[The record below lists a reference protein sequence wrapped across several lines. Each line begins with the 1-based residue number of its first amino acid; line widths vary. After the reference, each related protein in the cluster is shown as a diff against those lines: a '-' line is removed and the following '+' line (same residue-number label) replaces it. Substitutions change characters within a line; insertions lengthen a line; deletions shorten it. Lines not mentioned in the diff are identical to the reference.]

1 MRLKIREGNGKGVY
15 NLNKILSHA
24 IMYDEEKRVAYSL
37 NMNEAVAFTEPEN
50 KRGGIIV
57 FSEEINAVE
66 LSKNKIIDW
75 IKQKVSTLKNKLTGK
90 KRIDVIADNY
100 DLVGWTIGNYF
111 DGRYKAKNGKF
122 YGEDSLS
129 LEIIGVDTDT
139 LVNIATDVCKEFQQE
154 LVLVKDYSTNTVMF
168 VDPT

>member
-15 NLNKILSHA
+15 NLNRILSSA
-24 IMYDEEKRVAYSL
+24 INYSDDRRLAYSL
-37 NMNEAVAFTEPEN
+37 NISEAIAFTEPEN
-50 KRGGIIV
+50 KKGGIIV

-66 LSKNKIIDW
+66 LSKNKVINW
-75 IKQKVSTLKNKLTGK
+75 IKQKVNTLKNKLTGK
-90 KRIDVIADNY
+90 KKIDTIADSY
-100 DLVGWTIGNYF
+100 DLIGWTIGNYF
-111 DGRYKAKNGKF
+111 DGRYKEKNEKF

-139 LVNIATDVCKEFQQE
+139 LVKIATDICKEFQQE

-168 VDPT
+168 VDST